1 MSRHRVSCSG
11 ECFPW
16 PTGETQIVAT
26 EPLCLTSVLNV
37 KSYAFEVT
45 RHWHVFEAVDFSKKV
60 AYLTFSNRPE
70 HNEGCLA
77 EINTVVHNYT
87 ISTVYNVLANDLK

>member
-1 MSRHRVSCSG
+1 M
-11 ECFPW
+11 
-16 PTGETQIVAT
+16 
-26 EPLCLTSVLNV
+26 
-37 KSYAFEVT
+37 T
-45 RHWHVFEAVDFSKKV
+45 RHWHVFEAVEFSKKV

-87 ISTVYNVLANDLK
+87 TSTVYNVLANDLK